1 LPITSFWWDMR
12 VPSERGGA
20 ESGRTVAVA
29 ICLLF
34 GILGFNEEGAAQIGL
49 RDTHG
54 NTQDVSRYKGKVVLL
69 NFWATW
75 CVPCQHEMPLLGEMQ
90 KKYEDRGVVV
100 LGASVDDERSQPLI
114 QPFAEKN
121 KIPFP
126 LLLGATTDQM
136 QQLQLGEAIPATAF
150 FDADGNL
157 VARVLGE
164 LNKSDLQN
172 RLEWMLGKHH
182 GKAPPAFVNGFQKK
196 PASDTTPSI
205 FSH

>member
-1 LPITSFWWDMR
+1 MR
-12 VPSERGGA
+12 TRRTRSH
-20 ESGRTVAVA
+20 RTVAA
-29 ICLLF
+29 IIFFFL
-34 GILGFNEEGAAQIGL
+34 GILGFNGICAAQL
-49 RDTHG
+49 SLLDTHG
-54 NTQDVSRYKGKVVLL
+54 ETQEVSKYKGKIVVL

-75 CVPCQHEMPLLGEMQ
+75 CVPCQHEMPLLQEMQ
-90 KKYEDRGVVV
+90 KKYEDKGVVV
-100 LGASVDDERSQPLI
+100 LGASVDDEKTQPLI

-126 LLLGATTDQM
+126 LLVGATTSEM

-172 RLEWMLGKHH
+172 RLDWMLGKHH
-182 GKAPPAFVNGFQKK
+182 GKAPAAFVNGFEKK
-196 PASDTTPSI
+196 PAKDNSPSI
-205 FSH
+205 FTH

>member
-1 LPITSFWWDMR
+1 MR
-12 VPSERGGA
+12 NL
-20 ESGRTVAVA
+20 RTIAAA
-29 ICLLF
+29 IFFLV
-34 GILGFNEEGAAQIGL
+34 GILGFTVDSTAQLSL
-49 RDTHG
+49 RDNHG
-54 NTQDVSRYKGKVVLL
+54 ETQDVSRYKGRIVVL

-75 CVPCQHEMPLLGEMQ
+75 CVPCQHEMPLLQEMQ
-90 KKYEDRGVVV
+90 KKYENKGVVV
-100 LGASVDDERSQPLI
+100 LGASVDDEKTQPLI

-126 LLLGATTDQM
+126 LLVGATTDQM

-164 LNKSDLQN
+164 LNKSDLQS

-196 PASDTTPSI
+196 TAPENGPSV
-205 FSH
+205 FTH

>member
-1 LPITSFWWDMR
+1 MR
-12 VPSERGGA
+12 SE
-20 ESGRTVAVA
+20 RTVAVVVFFLIA
-29 ICLLF
+29 MFAL
-34 GILGFNEEGAAQIGL
+34 NREAAAQLSL

-54 NTQDVSRYKGKVVLL
+54 NLQDIGGYKGKIVVL

-75 CVPCQHEMPLLGEMQ
+75 CVPCQHEMPLLAEMQ
-90 KKYEDRGVVV
+90 RKYEDKGVSV
-100 LGASVDDERSQPLI
+100 LGASVDDEKSQALI

-126 LLLGATTDQM
+126 LLVGATTDQM
-136 QQLQLGEAIPATAF
+136 QQLQLGEVIPATAF
-150 FDADGNL
+150 FDADGN
-157 VARVLGE
+157 VIGRVLGE

-196 PASDTTPSI
+196 AAPDSAPSV

>member
-1 LPITSFWWDMR
+1 MR
-12 VPSERGGA
+12 SRG
-20 ESGRTVAVA
+20 TVIAA
-29 ICLLF
+29 IFFLF
-34 GILGFNEEGAAQIGL
+34 AMLGFSGEAAAQLSL
-49 RDTHG
+49 RDTQG
-54 NTQDVSRYKGKVVLL
+54 NTQDVIRYRGKIVVL

-75 CVPCQHEMPLLGEMQ
+75 CVPCQHEMPLLAEMQ
-90 KKYEDRGVVV
+90 KKYEDKGVVV
-100 LGASVDDERSQPLI
+100 LGASIDDEKSQPLI

-121 KIPFP
+121 KIVFP
-126 LLLGATTDQM
+126 LLVGATTDQM

-157 VARVLGE
+157 IARVLGE
-164 LNKSDLQN
+164 LSKSDLQN

-196 PASDTTPSI
+196 QAPDSTPSI

>member
-1 LPITSFWWDMR
+1 MR
-12 VPSERGGA
+12 T
-20 ESGRTVAVA
+20 GRNVAVA
-29 ICLLF
+29 IFLF
-34 GILGFNEEGAAQIGL
+34 GILGFGGDAAAQLSL

-54 NTQDVSRYKGKVVLL
+54 NIQDISTYRGKIVVL

-75 CVPCQHEMPLLGEMQ
+75 YVPCQHEMPLLGEMQ
-90 KKYEDRGVVV
+90 KKYEDKGVVV
-100 LGASVDDERSQPLI
+100 LGASLDDEKTQPLI

-126 LLLGATTDQM
+126 LLLGGTTDHM
-136 QQLQLGEAIPATAF
+136 RQLRLGEAIPATAF

-182 GKAPPAFVNGFQKK
+182 GKGPPALVNEFQKK
-196 PASDTTPSI
+196 KATQTAPSV